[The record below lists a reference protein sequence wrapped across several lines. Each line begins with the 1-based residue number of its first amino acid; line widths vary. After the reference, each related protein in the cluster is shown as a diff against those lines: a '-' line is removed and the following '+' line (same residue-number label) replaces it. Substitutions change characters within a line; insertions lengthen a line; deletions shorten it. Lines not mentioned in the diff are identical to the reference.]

1 MQVGIDLG
9 GTKIEA
15 AVLDEQGHFR
25 FRERLPTPRNDYPAT
40 LQTIRSLVRS
50 AEAALGTACVRIG
63 VGHPGSTNPLDGRL
77 RNANSTCL
85 NGQTLQVD
93 LEALLRRPVSLA
105 NDADCLA
112 LSEATDGA
120 ARGFGTV
127 FGVILGTGVGGGW
140 VVNGQ
145 LRQGPNRLAGEWGHN
160 PLPIA
165 SLEEF
170 PGPFCYCGK
179 QGCIEAW
186 LSGPALLADYQHAT
200 TDTTMTDGPA
210 LISAALLGNAD
221 ARSALS
227 RHTQR
232 LARALATMINACDPD
247 AIVLG
252 GGVAQRP
259 NLIDDLSAVLP
270 RYVFLPSGTP
280 LRTELLLPLFGDSS
294 GVRGAARLFNTP
306 ADRLPQPNVRHPPH
320 DRASYRDP
328 H

>member
-40 LQTIRSLVRS
+40 LQVIRSLVES
-50 AEAALGTACVRIG
+50 AEAALDTSCVRIG

-77 RNANSTCL
+77 RNANCTCL
-85 NGQTLQVD
+85 NGQRLHNDLTMLLQ
-93 LEALLRRPVSLA
+93 RSIRLA

-140 VVNGQ
+140 IVNGE
-145 LRQGPNRLAGEWGHN
+145 LRQGPNGLAGEWGHN

-170 PGPFCYCGK
+170 PGPLCYCGK

-186 LSGPALLADYQHAT
+186 LSGPALLADYRHAT
-200 TDTTMTDGPA
+200 GDVTMSDGPA
-210 LISAALLGNAD
+210 LVSAAVIGNAD

-232 LARALATMINACDPD
+232 LARALATIINACDPD

-259 NLIDDLSAVLP
+259 GLIDELHAVLAGH
-270 RYVFLPSGTP
+270 VFLPTGTP
-280 LRTELLLPLFGDSS
+280 LRTELLLPQFGDSS
-294 GVRGAARLFNTP
+294 GVRGAARL
-306 ADRLPQPNVRHPPH
+306 L
-320 DRASYRDP
+320 
-328 H
+328 